1 MCIRDRFHLGQAVRA
16 RQGLLQASLSRAS
29 RLKSAQRPALRT
41 IVLRGH
47 SRQIGLLVRL
57 GRPAESFDPRVRRTL
72 HGRQVQAIAPT
83 HAHPVAHQKDLA
95 AGQAAR
101 AARQQEERTAP
112 NRQGRSHLELSRLET
127 GHTLQSRSRQN
138 PLSQVLMWAG
148 AIPRDQPPARP
159 TVTGR
164 PQPVHLAQSHHVTSH
179 SRQSRDG
186 RSLRPSKGRLSS
198 VHLRIARL
206 HRAENRPSMRMILA
220 R

>member
-1 MCIRDRFHLGQAVRA
+1 L
-16 RQGLLQASLSRAS
+16 
-29 RLKSAQRPALRT
+29 T
-41 IVLRGH
+41 
-47 SRQIGLLVRL
+47 
-57 GRPAESFDPRVRRTL
+57 
-72 HGRQVQAIAPT
+72 
-83 HAHPVAHQKDLA
+83 
-95 AGQAAR
+95 AGQASR
-101 AARQQEERTAP
+101 ADRQQEERTAP

-164 PQPVHLAQSHHVTSH
+164 PQPVHLAQSHNVTSH

-186 RSLRPSKGRLSS
+186 RSLKPSKGRLSS